1 MTNNM
6 ENAAKAIAHLVEMG
20 VAFDRKGKKLAMTL
34 EAAHSHPQV
43 LHSADTT
50 GRAII
55 DTLVIEAQERPNI

>member
-34 EAAHSHPQV
+34 EAAHSHPRV